1 LDDDAPFSIANEEHE
16 PLQASEI
23 PEHVP
28 TSVPSGQTRTRT
40 LPAIQLDP
48 KQPLFFPLQSSS
60 TSGPLNKGRLRDL
73 FDVAKERGWNWRDP
87 SVAFYRTET
96 EDEIRKRWEESKGEL
111 TREWKKRSK
120 EASKMSRR
128 KYGGAKADGE

>member
-1 LDDDAPFSIANEEHE
+1 LGDDVPFPITNEEQQ

-28 TSVPSGQTRTRT
+28 TAVPSGQTRTRT

-60 TSGPLNKGRLRDL
+60 TLGPLNKGRLKDL

-87 SVAFYRTET
+87 SVGFYRTET
-96 EDEIRKRWEESKGEL
+96 EDGIRKRWEESKGEL

-120 EASKMSRR
+120 EASKMNRR